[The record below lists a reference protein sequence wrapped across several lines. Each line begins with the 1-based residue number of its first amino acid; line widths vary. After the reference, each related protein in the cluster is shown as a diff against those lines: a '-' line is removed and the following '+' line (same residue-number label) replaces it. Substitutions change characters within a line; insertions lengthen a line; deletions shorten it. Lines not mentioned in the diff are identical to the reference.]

1 MRHKG
6 KLVILVLALLAVAF
20 PAAASHRF
28 ADVGDDHIFHAD
40 IAWLVDSGITT
51 GCDASGTNFCPEADV
66 TRGQLAALLR
76 RANDHVLDQTA
87 ANQPGAL
94 AAQLAAANL
103 ATAAFQDVPKA
114 EKAGYLS
121 TIDSLACHENPGV
134 GGMGV
139 HYLNEALLDDVVDVT
154 QPEALVYEL
163 DADGNIA
170 GLVAHEYVVPIDAWS
185 SSEPPMLFNQ
195 PFTPHPVL
203 PLWKLHAW
211 VWKDNP
217 NGMFADWNPKVRMCP
232 DGVPV
237 FGEE

>member
-1 MRHKG
+1 MKNKG
-6 KLVILVLALLAVAF
+6 KLVLLVMVLVALAV

-28 ADVGDDHIFHAD
+28 ADVADDHTFHAD
-40 IAWLVDSGITT
+40 ITWLADSGITR
-51 GCDASGTNFCPEADV
+51 GCDTSGSSFCPDAGV
-66 TRGQLAALLR
+66 TRGQLAAMLR
-76 RANDHVLDQTA
+76 RMHDHTLDQVA

-94 AAQLAAANL
+94 AEQLAAANL
-103 ATAAFQDVPKA
+103 ATAAFQDVPEA

-121 TIDSLACHENPGV
+121 TMDTLACHENPGV

-139 HYLNEALLDDVVDVT
+139 HYLNEALLDAVVDVT

-163 DADGNIA
+163 DADGDIA
-170 GLVAHEYVVPIDAWS
+170 GLVAHEYVVPIEAWTDP
-185 SSEPPMLFNQ
+185 EPPMLFGQ
-195 PFTPHPVL
+195 PFTQHPVL

-217 NGMFADWNPKVRMCP
+217 DGVFADWNPKVRMCP

-237 FGEE
+237 FGE